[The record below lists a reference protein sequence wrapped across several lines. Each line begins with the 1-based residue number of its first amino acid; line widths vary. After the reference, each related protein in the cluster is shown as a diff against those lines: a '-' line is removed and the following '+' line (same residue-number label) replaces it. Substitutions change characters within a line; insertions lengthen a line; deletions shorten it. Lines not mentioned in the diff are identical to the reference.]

1 MVQYSSL
8 IFIEEVKNLPNIK
21 SAMKRVKVSQAK
33 TLQNRMIKSGLKTT
47 IKKFDSAVL
56 NNDLEAAKVLYPE
69 VVKKIDMAAAKGTIH
84 KNAASRKKAKLAL
97 RLNAAAQK

>member
-1 MVQYSSL
+1 MPQ
-8 IFIEEVKNLPNIK
+8 IK
-21 SAMKRVKVSQAK
+21 SAMKRVKVSEAK
-33 TLQNRMIKSGLKTT
+33 TLQNKMIKSGLKTT
-47 IKKFDSAVL
+47 IKKFDGIVQS
-56 NNDLEAAKVLYPE
+56 NDLEAAKVLYPE